1 MEASM
6 FLASCSVRSL
16 SLLLVSTL
24 APLASAQTIVA
35 EETFNFGQVGTLLG
49 GNGSGV
55 GWLGTWDAGPNNDF
69 ALLAAPS
76 FDPVGLRVHLNGSA
90 VPCFRSLDTSLHP
103 DLAEGG
109 YYGRDGAVLWVR
121 FDAQDVT
128 LSTANPYFG
137 GLSLFNDATEELFIG
152 VPWGLQMWGLDTHGS
167 GLYSV
172 PGSNDNVRTTV
183 VTRIDFASAGDRLRL
198 WLDPAAAFPTTVP
211 DLDVLVPHF
220 TFNRLRIDNGGSGT
234 GANARFDIDAI
245 RLEKPPMSIGTN
257 YCTGN
262 PNSTGVVA
270 LMSASGSSS
279 VASNNLV
286 LRSSL
291 MPMNSFGYFL
301 TSQQQGSI
309 PGPGGSA
316 GVLCLTGAIGRYVG
330 PGQVQ
335 NSGALGAISL
345 QVNLT
350 QHPTPTGFV
359 MVQAGTTWNF
369 TCWFRDSVGGSATSN
384 FANGLEIGF
393 Q

>member
-1 MEASM
+1 MS
-6 FLASCSVRSL
+6 LLTRSLRPL
-16 SLLLVSTL
+16 SLLFVSTL
-24 APLASAQTIVA
+24 ALPAGAQTVVA

-76 FDPVGLRVHLNGSA
+76 FDPVGLRVHLNGAA

-103 DLAEGG
+103 DVAEGG
-109 YYGRDGAVLWVR
+109 YYGRDGAVLYLR

-128 LSTANPYFG
+128 QSTANPYFG

-152 VPWGLQMWGLDTHGS
+152 VPWGLQMWGMDTHGS

-172 PGSNDNVRTTV
+172 AGSNDNVRTTL
-183 VTRIDFASAGDRLRL
+183 VTRIDFANAGDRLRL
-198 WLDPAAAFPTTVP
+198 WLNPTTAFPTAAA
-211 DLDVLVPHF
+211 DLDVTVPHF

-234 GANARFDIDAI
+234 GANARFDLDAI
-245 RLEKPPMSIGTN
+245 RLEKPPMPLGTN

-262 PNSTGVVA
+262 PNSTGAVA
-270 LMSASGSSS
+270 VMSASGSSS

-286 LRSSL
+286 LRSSQ
-291 MPMNSFGYFL
+291 MPTNAFGFFL
-301 TSQQQGSI
+301 TSQQQASI

-316 GVLCLTGAIGRYVG
+316 GVLCLSGAIGRYVG

-345 QVNLT
+345 PVNLT

-359 MVQAGTTWNF
+359 TVQAGSTWNF
-369 TCWFRDSVGGSATSN
+369 TCWFRDSVGGTATSN
-384 FANGLEIGF
+384 FADGLEISF
-393 Q
+393 N